1 VPEGK
6 PRSGTVLSFELKK
19 KAISVSWKSL
29 NKKENSNDNDQINS
43 KT

>member
-1 VPEGK
+1 MPERK
-6 PRSGTVLSFELKK
+6 PRSGTILSFELK